1 MVKSKFLVG
10 DRVEVTQGCEDDE
23 DTYLIGRVGTVEDVD
38 GYGYCEVALDGE
50 NSETFQFADYQLS
63 IISNT

>member
-1 MVKSKFLVG
+1 MATSKFLIG
-10 DRVEVTQGCEDDE
+10 DRVEVTQECEDDG

-50 NSETFQFADYQLS
+50 NSDTFQFADYQLS
-63 IISNT
+63 NISSI